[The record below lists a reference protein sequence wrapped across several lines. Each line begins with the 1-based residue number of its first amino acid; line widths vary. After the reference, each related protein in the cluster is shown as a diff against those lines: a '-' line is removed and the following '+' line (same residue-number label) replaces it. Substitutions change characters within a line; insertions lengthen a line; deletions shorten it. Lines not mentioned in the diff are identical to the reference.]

1 LSWSLYITVHVKLVV
16 QVILSTN
23 VQSEY
28 VIHETQNVQAGDLI
42 VVENIQLVSQVTTE
56 AKLY

>member
-1 LSWSLYITVHVKLVV
+1 MSWSLYITVHVKLVV